1 MKKSAGEFLSG
12 WTLHCGLWWEER
24 QLRLDRIPWK
34 GPFNQ
39 HRNGRGG
46 EGLDYQDIIV
56 GHNFVLRNL
65 APVEKHVTRKPVDQ
79 LAHFSMWQ
87 SAQCEQVVLEKKDG
101 KLTCISYVA
110 WLVFPAFLVFAVG
123 IWKD

>member
-1 MKKSAGEFLSG
+1 MRKSAGEFLSG

-24 QLRLDRIPWK
+24 ELRLDRIPWK

-46 EGLDYQDIIV
+46 EGLDYQLDMV
-56 GHNFVLRNL
+56 RHGFVSRNP
-65 APVEKHVTRKPVDQ
+65 APVDKDFTREPVDQ

-87 SAQCEQVVLEKKDG
+87 SAQCEQVVLQKKDG

-110 WLVFPAFLVFAVG
+110 WLVFPAFLVFVVG
-123 IWKD
+123 ISKD